1 MPYTVEFLKTAVEEL
16 EGLPTNA
23 QRQIVKNI
31 DGLKNDPKPAG
42 VIQLKSPEKF
52 LRLRVGDHR
61 VIYLVEGKQLVIL
74 VVKIGDRKESTTTS
88 RSWPIE
94 RRSGGKRGK
103 SNPTMCVR
111 RR

>member
-1 MPYTVEFLKTAVEEL
+1 VPYTVEVLKTAVEEL

-23 QRQIVKNI
+23 QRQIVKKI

-61 VIYLVEGKQLVIL
+61 VIYLV
-74 VVKIGDRKESTTTS
+74 
-88 RSWPIE
+88 
-94 RRSGGKRGK
+94 GGKRLVIDLK
-103 SNPTMCVR
+103 VLANRAKVR
-111 RR
+111 RQARKK

>member
-23 QRQIVKNI
+23 QRQIVKKI

-42 VIQLKSPEKF
+42 VI
-52 LRLRVGDHR
+52 LRLRVGDYR

-74 VVKIGDRKESTTTS
+74 VVKIGDRKDVYDDLKVLAN
-88 RSWPIE
+88 RA
-94 RRSGGKRGK
+94 K
-103 SNPTMCVR
+103 VR
-111 RR
+111 RQARKK

>member
-1 MPYTVEFLKTAVEEL
+1 VPYTVEFLKTAVEEL
-16 EGLPTNA
+16 EGLPANA
-23 QRQIVKNI
+23 QRQIVKKI

-74 VVKIGDRKESTTTS
+74 VVKRGDRKDVYDDLEVLAN
-88 RSWPIE
+88 RA
-94 RRSGGKRGK
+94 K
-103 SNPTMCVR
+103 VR
-111 RR
+111 RQARKK